1 MLDENRRPFM
11 IGVVALAVVLI
22 LIGGVVLFRGGGSST
37 TLTVQSIPNDL
48 TLKLDGHEIPANGDV
63 KIKAGKH
70 TLEGSRSG
78 FQTYTETFTSGNDR
92 LSYKMYLYANNAE
105 GREWTK
111 NNPEQ
116 EAEAEAEAGRKY
128 DKIQFRLKQKY
139 PILSQLPYVGD
150 GFQATYTKSKSDPNN
165 PEAISIV
172 IEVFGS
178 QGKTKAL
185 QWIKGYGWD
194 INTLDVIWTTGK

>member
-1 MLDENRRPFM
+1 MLEENRRPFM

-22 LIGGVVLFRGGGSST
+22 VIGGVVLFRGGGSKT
-37 TLTVQSIPNDL
+37 TLSVTSIPNDL
-48 TLKLDGHEIPANGDV
+48 TLTLDGHQIPANGEV
-63 KIKAGKH
+63 KIKEGEH
-70 TLEGSRSG
+70 TLVGSRRG
-78 FQTYTETFTSGNDR
+78 FQSYTEKFTSGSDP
-92 LSYKMYLYANNAE
+92 LTYKMYLYANSAE

-116 EAEAEAEAGRKY
+116 ERELEAEAGRKY
-128 DKIQFRLKQKY
+128 DQIQQRLKEKY
-139 PILSQLPYVGD
+139 PILGQLPYIGP

-172 IEVFGS
+172 IETWTPEA
-178 QGKTKAL
+178 KTKAL

-194 INTLDVIWTTGK
+194 PNTLDIIWKTDK